1 MTRTKRLLL
10 LLGCVL
16 LALGIAFAVGPAP
29 SDPLYIRTNN
39 GWKGV
44 YAHADE
50 YAEYSLNGAEV
61 KLQDPYHILL
71 KQQLGMMV
79 TFADKRQFAGGSDLL
94 SAHSEWELNSWRQ
107 RAARAESSIRNDLGA
122 REDLRVTEIRL
133 YNAQGAQLK
142 VYLIALASKEGVFV
156 LAVSPADSGVDSMVR
171 EIADSFRL
179 IHRPLDQDEVKRLSA
194 AAAGK

>member
-1 MTRTKRLLL
+1 
-10 LLGCVL
+10 
-16 LALGIAFAVGPAP
+16 
-29 SDPLYIRTNN
+29 
-39 GWKGV
+39 
-44 YAHADE
+44 
-50 YAEYSLNGAEV
+50 
-61 KLQDPYHILL
+61 
-71 KQQLGMMV
+71 MMV

-179 IHRPLDQDEVKRLSA
+179 VHRPLDQDEVKRLSA